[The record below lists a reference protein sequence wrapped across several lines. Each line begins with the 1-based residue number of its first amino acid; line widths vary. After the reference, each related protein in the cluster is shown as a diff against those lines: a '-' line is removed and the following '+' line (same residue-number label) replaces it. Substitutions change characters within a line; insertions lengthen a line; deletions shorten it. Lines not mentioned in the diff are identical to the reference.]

1 MLVKQILPGDLV
13 KFNFWSSYLAPAAS
27 PDETG
32 NIRWYEI
39 FPGDRGLV
47 VQINQSSH
55 DKDEERNMVTIVFA
69 RIEKV
74 LKVHIDQL
82 KIDE

>member
-1 MLVKQILPGDLV
+1 MLVKKIFPGDLV
-13 KFNFWSSYLAPAAS
+13 KFNFWSSYLAPSVS

-47 VQINQSSH
+47 VQINQPSH
-55 DKDEERNMVTIVFA
+55 EGDNANNMVTVIFA

-74 LKVHIDQL
+74 LKVHVDQL